1 MFKNG
6 DEEEI
11 VLAQDGWNVVL
22 VGEEVLFTDTK
33 RGYALRLNFTGNI
46 KDDSGKYNLWV
57 NEVAYDSL
65 DLAAEEEDVVY
76 SR

>member
-11 VLAQDGWNVVL
+11 VLPQDYHSIVER
-22 VGEEVLFTDTK
+22 GEEVSFTDTK
-33 RGYALRLNFTGNI
+33 RGYALRLNCTY
-46 KDDSGKYNLWV
+46 GKYNLCI

-65 DLAAEEEDVVY
+65 DLEAAQDSDEKAAA
-76 SR
+76 